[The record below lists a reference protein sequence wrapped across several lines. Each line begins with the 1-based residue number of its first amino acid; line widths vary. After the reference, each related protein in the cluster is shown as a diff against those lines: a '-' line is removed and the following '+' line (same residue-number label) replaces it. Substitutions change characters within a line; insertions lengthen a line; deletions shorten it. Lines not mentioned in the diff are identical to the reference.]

1 MLGMVT
7 HPTATDSAAVE
18 VVVVIVVVY
27 AVVVVVNALD
37 AVSYTHLTLPTIYSV

>member
-18 VVVVIVVVY
+18 VVVVIVY

-37 AVSYTHLTLPTIYSV
+37 VFVPVVAYEVE

>member
-37 AVSYTHLTLPTIYSV
+37 VFVPVVAYEVE